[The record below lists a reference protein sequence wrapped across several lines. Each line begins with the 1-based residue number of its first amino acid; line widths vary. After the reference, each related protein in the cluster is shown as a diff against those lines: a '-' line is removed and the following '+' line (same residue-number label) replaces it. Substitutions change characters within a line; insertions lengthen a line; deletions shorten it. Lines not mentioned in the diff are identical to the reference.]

1 MNRSPSVGRSRTP
14 KWRVVAPLA
23 LALSCALLAGCNYS
37 THTLLREDIQTINVT
52 VFDNTTW
59 RRGLEVELTRAV
71 VNEVKLR
78 TRLRLAPPQEAEST
92 LEGELLSYSENSV
105 VKDEDDEVLLKR
117 ATVKVRFRWVDNL
130 TGRDIVPWQTVSESK
145 LVALS
150 RSDPLADT
158 VFREA
163 AQRVVEKM
171 EREW

>member
-1 MNRSPSVGRSRTP
+1 MNQNRPVGSSRTP
-14 KWRVVAPLA
+14 KRRVAGPLA
-23 LALSCALLAGCNYS
+23 VALLCALLAGCNYS
-37 THTLLREDIQTINVT
+37 THTLLREDIQTINIT

-59 RRGLEVELTRAV
+59 RRGLEVELTRAI

-78 TRLRLAPPQEAEST
+78 TRLRLAPPLEAEST
-92 LEGELLSYSENSV
+92 LEGELVSYSEKSV

-117 ATVKVRFRWVDNL
+117 ATVSVRFRWVDNL
-130 TGRDIVPWQTVSESK
+130 TGREIVPWQTVRESK